1 MSRHHRPATRRRKAR
16 PAAKRR
22 TAKAT
27 RRPRD
32 LGHWPWLLS
41 GLAIGLIV
49 SATGWW
55 WLNGERDGPTAKA
68 VVTTKKAAAPA
79 ASQRAQNPTASTGKA
94 SAPPPEGPRFDFY
107 RLLPKMEVVIPE
119 EELNRERAS
128 LPKRHDKG
136 PFIIQAGSF
145 RRHEEADS
153 LKARLALMGIE
164 SDIQSIV
171 VGNGRT
177 WHRVRIGPFR
187 DIQTLRKIRRRLRRA
202 QIEFVVIELSG

>member
-1 MSRHHRPATRRRKAR
+1 MNRRHRPATRRGKAR
-16 PAAKRR
+16 PAAKRH
-22 TAKAT
+22 AVKT
-27 RRPRD
+27 RRHNRD
-32 LGHWPWLLS
+32 TGHWPWLLS
-41 GLAIGLIV
+41 GLAIGLVV
-49 SATGWW
+49 SATVWW
-55 WLNGERDGPTAKA
+55 WLNGGRDRPAAQA
-68 VVTTKKAAAPA
+68 VVTTKKAAPDTGRR
-79 ASQRAQNPTASTGKA
+79 QPTQTASTGQTG
-94 SAPPPEGPRFDFY
+94 APPPEGPRFDFY

-145 RRHEEADS
+145 RRHEEADN

-171 VGNGRT
+171 VGNGQT

-187 DIQTLRKIRRRLRRA
+187 DTRTLRKIRRRLRRA
-202 QIEFVVIELSG
+202 RIEFVVIELSG